1 MNTDVKE
8 WLDEKGVAF
17 LSDIGIRKGHIVSD
31 FGCGEGH
38 YAIPAAKVVGESGKV
53 YAVDKDKASLNEMM
67 RTAKGEGLEN
77 IVPMYHPSQEPKIDL
92 KDESVDVFLLY
103 DLLHYMDATERVRI
117 YSESHRVLKAGAL
130 LSVYPKHNK
139 LDEPLWNLSD
149 MQLGDVI
156 EEIEGAQFYF
166 QGKLY
171 RKLIHDDNYNMGY
184 ILMFR
189 KT

>member
-8 WLDEKGVAF
+8 WLDERGMAF

-38 YAIPAAKVVGESGKV
+38 YTIPAAKVVGKRGKV
-53 YAVDKDKASLNEMM
+53 YAVDKDRDSLNELM
-67 RTAKGEGLEN
+67 RTAKGEGLKN
-77 IVPMYHPSQEPKIDL
+77 IVPMYNPSEDLKIDL
-92 KDESVDVFLLY
+92 RDESVDVFLLY
-103 DLLHYMDATERVRI
+103 DLLHYMGTTERDKI
-117 YSESHRVLKAGAL
+117 YKESHRVLKADAL

-149 MQLGDVI
+149 MRLEDVI
-156 EEIEGAQFYF
+156 EEIEGTQFHF
-166 QGKLY
+166 EGKLY

-184 ILMFR
+184 ILMFK